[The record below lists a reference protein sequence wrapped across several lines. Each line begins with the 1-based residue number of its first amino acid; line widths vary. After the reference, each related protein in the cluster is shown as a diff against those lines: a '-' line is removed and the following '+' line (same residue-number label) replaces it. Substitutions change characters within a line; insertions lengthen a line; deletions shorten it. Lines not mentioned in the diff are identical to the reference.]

1 MRKPISMIAFG
12 RQIRRDEGNC
22 FVWGCAT
29 LALVFVLGSI
39 VAFLTIRY
47 GIQQLREQYTDD
59 APMELP
65 VVEMSQGDLD
75 ALIER
80 VDTFS
85 EGLRDDEPV
94 EQLVLTQDEL
104 NALLQHHPDLADL
117 AGRVYVTIDEDD
129 ILNGEVSVPLDF
141 FPGFGGRYFNGS
153 ATFDV
158 AIEDGRLTVFV
169 DSATLNGEPIPDTFM
184 EGIRGENL
192 AAEMHS
198 DANTKELI
206 DKVEKLEVKDGL
218 ITITPVKLKETAAEG
233 TESELSAEGSA
244 Q

>member
-1 MRKPISMIAFG
+1 MRKPTSIIAFG
-12 RQIRRDEGNC
+12 LRIRRSEGNC
-22 FVWGCAT
+22 FLWGCAT
-29 LALVFVLGSI
+29 LALVFILGSI
-39 VAFLTIRY
+39 VALLTVRY
-47 GIQQLREQYTDD
+47 VTQQLREKYTDD

-65 VVEMSQGDLD
+65 VVEMPQEDLD

-80 VDTFS
+80 VDAFS

-94 EQLVLTQDEL
+94 EELVLTQDEL
-104 NALLQHHPDLADL
+104 NALFQHHPELSDF
-117 AGRVYVTIDEDD
+117 AGRVYVTIDEGDV
-129 ILNGEVSVPLDF
+129 LNGEVSVPLDF

-158 AIEDGRLTVFV
+158 AIEQGRFTVFV
-169 DSATLNGEPIPDTFM
+169 ISATLKGEPIPDNFM

-192 AAEMHS
+192 AADMHS
-198 DANTKELI
+198 NPESKELI

-218 ITITPVKLKETAAEG
+218 ITITPVKLKEEAVEGSEGEVTAEG
-233 TESELSAEGSA
+233 PA